1 MYDSTDELSE
11 RRRGSLGKVA
21 GKTAHVSTLTF
32 GALDMSKNDLP
43 PELVAK
49 LGPDPKRHEV
59 RHTHP
64 TIPCFPMC
72 GRAKGSGGWQGVWLF
87 AAGENATT
95 VGRRCKRKASTKE
108 LASWVRAQAA
118 IAFPAK
124 VPELPA
130 GPYSSTCSGCR
141 VMR

>member
-64 TIPCFPMC
+64 TNHPVLP
-72 GRAKGSGGWQGVWLF
+72 
-87 AAGENATT
+87 N
-95 VGRRCKRKASTKE
+95 
-108 LASWVRAQAA
+108 VR
-118 IAFPAK
+118 
-124 VPELPA
+124 
-130 GPYSSTCSGCR
+130 TR
-141 VMR
+141 

>member
-64 TIPCFPMC
+64 PIPCFPMW
-72 GRAKGSGGWQGVWLF
+72 GLRSRTVLPAVFWPWVPAWGSLEPSRRG
-87 AAGENATT
+87 GENAQKTGKNGGGNGRDT
-95 VGRRCKRKASTKE
+95 VY
-108 LASWVRAQAA
+108 
-118 IAFPAK
+118 K
-124 VPELPA
+124 V
-130 GPYSSTCSGCR
+130 
-141 VMR
+141 